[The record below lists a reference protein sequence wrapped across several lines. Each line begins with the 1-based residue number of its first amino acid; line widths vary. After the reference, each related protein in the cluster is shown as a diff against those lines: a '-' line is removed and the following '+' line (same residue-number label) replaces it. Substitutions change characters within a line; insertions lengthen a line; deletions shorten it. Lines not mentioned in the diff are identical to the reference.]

1 MTLTEWRE
9 KTKLVDDNGVF
20 DADRSEKIGRV
31 MTIESA
37 AELARETVL
46 RPTVHHREDEEVL
59 RTLAAA
65 LAAAV
70 ESHKR

>member
-1 MTLTEWRE
+1 MKLQAYRE
-9 KTKLVDDNGVF
+9 IIRKDYFKVGQDLPE
-20 DADRSEKIGRV
+20 RIGRM

-37 AELARETVL
+37 AELAREASK
-46 RPTVHHREDEEVL
+46 RPTVDWQEDERVL